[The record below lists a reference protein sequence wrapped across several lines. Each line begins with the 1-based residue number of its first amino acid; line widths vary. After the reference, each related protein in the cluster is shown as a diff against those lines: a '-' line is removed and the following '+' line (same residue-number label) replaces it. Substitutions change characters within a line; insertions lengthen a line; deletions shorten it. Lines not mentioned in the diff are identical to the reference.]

1 MINVIRV
8 TVVILGA
15 IFGYLSDL
23 KWLVDHLGIPDAQW
37 MGAVIG
43 LCCGTIVVLL
53 DLFFKQYSV
62 RNVLSVIIGLAL
74 GLLTHHLFI
83 QALTNMQVDMDLARQ
98 LGLVSSVILPYLG
111 IITILRGQ
119 EEFTLMLPF
128 IKLDAK
134 GSGEDLVLLDT
145 SVVIDGRIADMVKT
159 NFLACRL
166 VVPTFV
172 LKELQLISD
181 SSDSL
186 KRARGR
192 RGLDILNRMK
202 ANTNVEITINEMDF
216 SEIPTVDSKLVKMGK
231 VLNARIFTNDYNLNK
246 VAELQGV
253 KVLNINDL
261 ANALKPVVMPGELM
275 QVRLLKEGK
284 EPDQAVAYLDDGTMV
299 VVDNGRR
306 HLGQTM
312 NVAITSV
319 LQTQAGRMIFAK
331 ADENASYEARE
342 RATEERNYE
351 RQQQRDSG
359 RSQDYRR
366 NNNRPANGGNE
377 GYPKR

>member
-8 TVVILGA
+8 TVILLGA

-23 KWLVDHLGIPDAQW
+23 KWLVDHLGIPDNSW
-37 MGAVIG
+37 IGALIG
-43 LCCGTIVVLL
+43 FFSGTIIVML
-53 DLFFKQYSV
+53 DVFFKQYSV

-74 GLLTHHLFI
+74 GLTTHHLFI
-83 QALTNMQVDMDLARQ
+83 QTITNMQIDMDLVRQ
-98 LGLVSSVILPYLG
+98 LALVSSVVFPYLG
-111 IITILRGQ
+111 MITILRGQ
-119 EEFTLMLPF
+119 EEFTIMLPF
-128 IKLDAK
+128 VKLDAK

-166 VVPTFV
+166 IVPTFV

-202 ANTNVEITINEMDF
+202 ANTNIEIVINEMDF
-216 SEIPTVDSKLVKMGK
+216 TEINKVDDKLVKMAK
-231 VLNARIFTNDYNLNK
+231 VINARIFTNDYNLNK

-261 ANALKPVVMPGELM
+261 ANALKPVVMPGEQM
-275 QVRLLKEGK
+275 HVKLLKEGK
-284 EPDQAVAYLDDGTMV
+284 ENDQAVAYLDDGTMV

-306 HLGQTM
+306 LLGQSL
-312 NVAITSV
+312 NVTITSV

-331 ADENASYEARE
+331 ADESAYAS
-342 RATEERNYE
+342 
-351 RQQQRDSG
+351 RDRG
-359 RSQDYRR
+359 EDQ
-366 NNNRPANGGNE
+366 NNDRDIRPRDNRPESRRGNSGQRNPNE